1 MRHIISI
8 LLENEAG
15 ALSRVSGL
23 FSARNYNIDSL
34 TVAPTDDPTLSRITV
49 VTYGEDSTVQQ
60 IMKQLNKLVDV
71 VKLIDL
77 AECEH
82 FEREI
87 LLVKVQ
93 PETRQM
99 DELNKLIQQL
109 AARRLEEFEDI
120 ITLELTNVG
129 PKLNQALE
137 SLHAYNVI
145 EVVRSGAVGISSG
158 NTVLKL

>member
-34 TVAPTDDPTLSRITV
+34 TVAPTDDPTMSRITA
-49 VTYGEDSTVQQ
+49 VTYGEDETVQQ
-60 IMKQLNKLVDV
+60 IMMQLNKLVDV
-71 VKLIDL
+71 VKVIDL
-77 AECEH
+77 ADNDH

-87 LLVKVQ
+87 LLVKVK
-93 PETRQM
+93 PEENQLATL
-99 DELNKLIQQL
+99 DDKINVL
-109 AARRLEEFEDI
+109 AARQLEESDGVVTIEI
-120 ITLELTNVG
+120 TNVG
-129 PKLNQALE
+129 SKLNEALDD
-137 SLHAYNVI
+137 LRVFNVI

-158 NTVLKL
+158 SAVLRL

>member
-34 TVAPTDDPTLSRITV
+34 TVAPTDDPTMSRITA
-49 VTYGEDSTVQQ
+49 VTYGEDETVQQ
-60 IMKQLNKLVDV
+60 IMMQLNKLVDV
-71 VKLIDL
+71 VKVIDL
-77 AECEH
+77 ADNDH

-93 PETRQM
+93 P
-99 DELNKLIQQL
+99 DENQSEALKEKINML
-109 AARRLEEFEDI
+109 AARQLEQRDGVV
-120 ITLELTNVG
+120 TLEVTNVG
-129 PKLNQALE
+129 SKLNEALDD
-137 SLHAYNVI
+137 LRAFNVI

-158 NTVLKL
+158 SAVLRL

>member
-34 TVAPTDDPTLSRITV
+34 TVSPTDDPTMSRITL
-49 VTYGEDSTVQQ
+49 VTTGEDEKVEQ

-71 VKLIDL
+71 VKLMDL
-77 AECEH
+77 TEHEH

-87 LLVKVQ
+87 LLI
-93 PETRQM
+93 
-99 DELNKLIQQL
+99 KLHPDQEQLEKLAVTVREL
-109 AARRLEEFEDI
+109 AARQLDARDGVV
-120 ITLELTNVG
+120 TLEVTNAG
-129 PKLNQALE
+129 PKLNEAVEKLAPY
-137 SLHAYNVI
+137 HVI
-145 EVVRSGAVGISSG
+145 EVVRSGVVGISSG
-158 NTVLKL
+158 PTVLRL

>member
-34 TVAPTDDPTLSRITV
+34 TVAPTDDPTMSRITA
-49 VTYGEDSTVQQ
+49 VTYGEDETVQQ
-60 IMKQLNKLVDV
+60 IMMQLNKLVDV
-71 VKLIDL
+71 VKVIDL
-77 AECEH
+77 ADNDH
-82 FEREI
+82 YEREI

-93 PETRQM
+93 PEENQLEALNEKINTLTARQ
-99 DELNKLIQQL
+99 
-109 AARRLEEFEDI
+109 LEERDGVV
-120 ITLELTNVG
+120 TLEVTNVG
-129 PKLNQALE
+129 SKLNEALDDLQE
-137 SLHAYNVI
+137 FNVI

-158 NTVLKL
+158 SAVLRL